1 MTPVLRILF
10 FSWVGATVA
19 TASAPEIISVRKI
32 WDRALS
38 GWVAFPIRRPF
49 GLRPNRGKSREKRTQ
64 SE

>member
-32 WDRALS
+32 WDRAPHS
-38 GWVAFPIRRPF
+38 AFTDLVRHQ
-49 GLRPNRGKSREKRTQ
+49 GK
-64 SE
+64 